1 MNCGRTNATTNETA
15 PAPTIARGTANA
27 APAWPITATTTKGV
41 PGCFFSKEA
50 EATYDRSIEA
60 LARDHGIIK

>member
-1 MNCGRTNATTNETA
+1 MIA
-15 PAPTIARGTANA
+15 PATENA
-27 APAWPITATTTKGV
+27 VNVSLITGITTKV
-41 PGCFFSKEA
+41 SRAAFFSKEA

>member
-1 MNCGRTNATTNETA
+1 MITNGAAHVHMIVRDME
-15 PAPTIARGTANA
+15 NA
-27 APAWPITATTTKGV
+27 V

-60 LARDHGIIK
+60 LARDHGII